1 MLLSAA
7 VIILCVI
14 AEHSCR
20 YIFRELT
27 EITYNPGAAFGIFGS
42 VPGFA
47 LWLSLGAFIAI
58 SGVIALADIKRPARI
73 GLAFM
78 AGGALSNLL
87 ERIFIGYVID
97 WIPVPFMD
105 LYFNLADVEISIGAL
120 IAFISLL

>member
-1 MLLSAA
+1 MLQSAA
-7 VIILCVI
+7 VIFLCVI

-27 EITYNPGAAFGIFGS
+27 DTACNPGAAFGLFGD
-42 VPGFA
+42 VPGFT
-47 LWLSLGAFIAI
+47 LWLSAGAFAVIV
-58 SGVIALADIKRPARI
+58 GVIAFGKMNRSARF
-73 GLAFM
+73 GLAVM

-120 IAFISLL
+120 ITFISCM